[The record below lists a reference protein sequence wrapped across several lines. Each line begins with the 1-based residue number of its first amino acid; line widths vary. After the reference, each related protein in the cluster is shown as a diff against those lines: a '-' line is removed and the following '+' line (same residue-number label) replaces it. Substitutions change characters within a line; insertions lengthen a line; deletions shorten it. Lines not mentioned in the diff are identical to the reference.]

1 MLEGETCRSLWPWS
15 LLKRTERPRFIPV
28 TRWWYNRTM
37 VLKIAEHPFRFTGC
51 WELREMM
58 GGTARDEQQLLEAI
72 EEIPFAALF

>member
-1 MLEGETCRSLWPWS
+1 
-15 LLKRTERPRFIPV
+15 
-28 TRWWYNRTM
+28 M